1 MNFSKTS
8 QTVLTTP
15 LNAIMIRACFEPL
28 FLYRSNFSLR
38 KQRLGKGN
46 EEEEYA
52 AVPAREKRP
61 EAGRRFKVKHCG
73 R

>member
-1 MNFSKTS
+1 
-8 QTVLTTP
+8 L
-15 LNAIMIRACFEPL
+15 
-28 FLYRSNFSLR
+28 